1 MTFFRGSET
10 VTIKRRSATATDEYG
25 NKTYS
30 STTITV
36 RDCLIGFGGESEGV
50 EPTRE
55 PSDIGLTLYLPNGTQ
70 VQPGDRF
77 IVRGTE
83 FVKDGEAQDWTAP
96 FDFNVGV
103 VVKVKRRN
111 G

>member
-30 STTITV
+30 TATITIKNAM
-36 RDCLIGFGGESEGV
+36 IGFGGESEGL
-50 EPTRE
+50 EPDRE
-55 PSDIGLTLYLPNGTQ
+55 PSDVSLTLYLPNGTQ
-70 VQPGDRF
+70 VLPGDRF

-83 FVKDGEAQDWTAP
+83 FVKDGEAQSWSAP

>member
-10 VTIKRRSATATDEYG
+10 VVIKRRSATATDEWG

-30 STTITV
+30 HTTITV
-36 RDCLIGFGGESEGV
+36 KNCMVGFGGESEQV
-50 EPTRE
+50 EPNRE
-55 PSDIGLTLYLPNGTQ
+55 PSDVSVTLYLPNGTT
-70 VQPGDRF
+70 VLPGDRF

-83 FVKDGEAQDWTAP
+83 FVKDGDAQTWAAP
-96 FDFNVGV
+96 FDFEVGV
-103 VVKVKRRN
+103 IVKVKKRN

>member
-1 MTFFRGSET
+1 MSFFRGSET
-10 VTIKRRSATATDEYG
+10 VIIKRRSANTVDEYG

-30 STTITV
+30 TTTITV
-36 RDCLIGFGGESEGV
+36 KDVMIGFSSQNETV
-50 EPTRE
+50 DPARE
-55 PSDIGLTLYLPNGTQ
+55 PVDTSLTLYLPNGTQ

-83 FVKDGEAQDWTAP
+83 FVKDGNAQAWQPP

-103 VVKVKRRN
+103 VVPVKRRD

>member
-1 MTFFRGSET
+1 MTFFRGNET

-30 STTITV
+30 QTTITV
-36 RDCLIGFGGESEGV
+36 KNALIGFGGESEGV
-50 EPTRE
+50 EPNRE
-55 PSDIGLTLYLPNGTQ
+55 PSDVGLTLYLPNGTQ
-70 VQPGDRF
+70 VLPGDRF

-83 FVKDGEAQDWTAP
+83 FVKDGEAQAWSAP
-96 FDFNVGV
+96 YEFEVGV
-103 VVKVKRRN
+103 VVKVKKRN

>member
-10 VTIKRRSATATDEYG
+10 IIIKRRSATATDDYG

-30 STTITV
+30 TTTITV
-36 RDCLIGFGGESEGV
+36 KNCMIGVGGSNDMV
-50 EPTRE
+50 EPNRE
-55 PSDIGLTLYLPNGTQ
+55 PSDVALTLYMPNGTQ
-70 VQPGDRF
+70 VEAGDRF

-83 FVKDGEAQDWTAP
+83 FVKDGDAQVWTPP
-96 FDFNVGV
+96 FDFEVGV
-103 VVKVKRRN
+103 VVQVKKRN